1 MARGREIESG
11 EESGESE
18 INENYDSASYSD
30 DVSGVWSMGEDND
43 IADEEANAA
52 AATEEETKGKR
63 IAVK

>member
-52 AATEEETKGKR
+52 AATEE
-63 IAVK
+63 

>member
-1 MARGREIESG
+1 LARGREIESG

-43 IADEEANAA
+43 IADEEANVA